1 MNKSQLV
8 DVVAKNAGLKKKEAE
23 AAVAAFVDAVADA
36 LIAGEKVQVSGLGT
50 FEVKTKAA
58 RTGRNPKTQAVINI
72 PASKRHAFRTG
83 KTHKKTQHK

>member
-1 MNKSQLV
+1 MNKSQIV

-72 PASKRHAFRTG
+72 PASKRPAFTAG
-83 KTHKKTQHK
+83 KALKEALNK

>member
-23 AAVAAFVDAVADA
+23 AAVAAFVDA

-72 PASKRHAFRTG
+72 PASKRPAFTAG
-83 KTHKKTQHK
+83 KALKEALNK